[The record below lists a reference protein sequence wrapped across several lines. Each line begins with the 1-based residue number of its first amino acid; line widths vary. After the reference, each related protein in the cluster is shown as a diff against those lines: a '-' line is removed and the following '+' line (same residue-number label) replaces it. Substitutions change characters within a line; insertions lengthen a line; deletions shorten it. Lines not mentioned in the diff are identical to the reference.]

1 MTGVKKP
8 VGRVSLVLLYSFCIL
23 LSREEALARKARGS
37 QGQ

>member
-1 MTGVKKP
+1 MTNVKKP
-8 VGRVSLVLLYSFCIL
+8 AEQNGFLYYCYIL